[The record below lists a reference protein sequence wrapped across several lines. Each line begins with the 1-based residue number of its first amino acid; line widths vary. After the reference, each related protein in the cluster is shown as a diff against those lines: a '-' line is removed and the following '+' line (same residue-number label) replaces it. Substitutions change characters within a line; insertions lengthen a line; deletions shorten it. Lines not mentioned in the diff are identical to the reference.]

1 MTNRSFPWRNFI
13 VTICLS
19 FILISLTYVFP
30 TSNQPLL
37 AQSDLNLQSDI
48 ISLQARISR
57 LEQEVSSLRS
67 SNSRSLELTPPKP
80 NQPPTPPKDR
90 TIIGNPPAVD
100 GQVVGRSDPLYARL
114 ATLLVELKEE
124 VRSLDRRLTKIEQT
138 TP

>member
-67 SNSRSLELTPPKP
+67 SNSQPLELTPPKP
-80 NQPPTPPKDR
+80 NQPPTSPKDR
-90 TIIGNPPAVD
+90 TTIGNPPAVN